1 MTSASENQAEDN
13 RDRRIQELE
22 RELAQLQR
30 LTDLGQA
37 MTTLVH
43 EAHEPLTAISN
54 YANACRRLVI
64 AGNQDDV
71 PIMLEHIADQT
82 KRAGEIL
89 NRIRELVRKVDT
101 RTEP

>member
-1 MTSASENQAEDN
+1 MSSASGDRAEDA
-13 RDRRIQELE
+13 RDQRIRELE
-22 RELAQLQR
+22 EEVAQFQR

-37 MTTLVH
+37 VATLVH

-71 PIMLEHIADQT
+71 PTMLVRIGDQA

-89 NRIRELVRKVDT
+89 NRIRELVRTADPT
-101 RTEP
+101 LGP